1 MAATVLTL
9 PSLSVSSASPSSI
22 ESPTFKNPWKTAVP
36 AERHTQQESDLS
48 FLGERYHYR
57 RPHSI

>member
-1 MAATVLTL
+1 MIATRTRV
-9 PSLSVSSASPSSI
+9 SLC
-22 ESPTFKNPWKTAVP
+22 NPAQFWRIATTWKTAVP

-57 RPHSI
+57 CPHSI